1 MKNDVTL
8 GVYRIQ
14 DIPYEG
20 MPKDFPRLVELHNL
34 RGEALHDVFDM
45 QQITEV
51 ISWGN
56 TDDTT
61 SHEYVEILLSAI
73 SASVI
78 QPLLIQG
85 LKELGK
91 KLAEKAIDETTSE
104 FVKWI
109 ISKLIKKQKDQKIL
123 DFNIKLKDG
132 TFLRIDP
139 PQGKSDV
146 TIHFNDGE
154 VTSIKYKFDKK

>member
-51 ISWGN
+51 ISWE
-56 TDDTT
+56 TQT
-61 SHEYVEILLSAI
+61 IQLL
-73 SASVI
+73 
-78 QPLLIQG
+78 
-85 LKELGK
+85 
-91 KLAEKAIDETTSE
+91 TNMWR
-104 FVKWI
+104 F
-109 ISKLIKKQKDQKIL
+109 
-123 DFNIKLKDG
+123 
-132 TFLRIDP
+132 
-139 PQGKSDV
+139 
-146 TIHFNDGE
+146 
-154 VTSIKYKFDKK
+154 Y